1 VSAITGLVVRIR
13 DLAYFIPADRVGFVA
28 PGKNVR
34 EGRLE
39 MPRGSLPYVDAGAP
53 DAPVPRKTAVAVR
66 SGNGFVAIGVDH
78 VDLAEAPIAASV
90 RSIGEIEDILRKRA
104 S

>member
-13 DLAYFIPADRVGFVA
+13 DVSYFIPADRVGFVA

-39 MPRGSLPYVDAGAP
+39 MPRGSLPYVDAAAP
-53 DAPVPRKTAVAVR
+53 DAPVARKSAVAVR
-66 SGNGFVAIGVDH
+66 SGTGFVAIGVDH
-78 VDLAEAPIAASV
+78 VDLAGADAAASA
-90 RSIGEIEDILRKRA
+90 RPIGEIEDILRRHA